1 MRVRETRHPAA
12 APARHQVPPLY
23 TPRLRMRSRSAG
35 DRYIDGAWWPRSA
48 DLAAELP
55 DLLAVLG
62 VRLGPVWRVVYDPS
76 CWASTPARITV
87 AGETVRLDSYH
98 FELWNTMY
106 VFGRD
111 ASMLVLQVI
120 PSDTDERVAHQS
132 LMAAAEADPAVEP
145 EPESEPETAD
155 SPRHITNH
163 QAMGGD
169 RQPFRVPTRTPRLLL
184 RGSESHTELFDGAWW
199 PRTANLTAE
208 LHDLISALTPRLG
221 RTARISFDW
230 NVTSRNQRRI
240 DHDDGIDLRVPDIG
254 QLPDTM
260 HLVGVNG
267 VHLTLLVIAA
277 DTPADVANAQILHAV
292 GRVSHHSPD
301 IG

>member
-1 MRVRETRHPAA
+1 MRVRETRH
-12 APARHQVPPLY
+12 PARHQVPPLY

-35 DRYIDGAWWPRSA
+35 DRYIDGAWWPRSD

-76 CWASTPARITV
+76 CWAAAPARITIE
-87 AGETVRLDSYH
+87 GETVRLDSYH
-98 FELWNTMY
+98 FEVWNTMY

-120 PSDTDERVAHQS
+120 PADTDERVAHES
-132 LMAAAEADPAVEP
+132 LMAAAESDPAAEP
-145 EPESEPETAD
+145 EDTD

-163 QAMGGD
+163 QAMGAAD
-169 RQPFRVPTRTPRLLL
+169 NDQQPFSVPTRTPRLLL

-240 DHDDGIDLRVPDIG
+240 DHPDGVDLRVPDIG

-260 HLVGVNG
+260 HFVGVNG

-292 GRVSHHSPD
+292 GRVGHHSPE
-301 IG
+301 GG